1 MARYKRQPQGQD
13 AHAALKPVRSAK
25 DWGACLRG
33 RRDAEGLRLED
44 VSDTTLLGMRFLSE
58 LERGKPGA
66 SLEKAIQAA
75 NALGLEVLIL
85 PREQAAALHRGD
97 RAERVSQ
104 AGREGG
110 GGHR

>member
-1 MARYKRQPQGQD
+1 MARYRRQPQSPD
-13 AHAALKPVRSAK
+13 TYAALKPVRSAK

-33 RRDAEGLRLED
+33 KRDAEGLRLED

-75 NALGLEVLIL
+75 NALGLEVLML
-85 PREQAAALHRGD
+85 PREQAAALRRRD
-97 RAERVSQ
+97 RAEHLPQS
-104 AGREGG
+104 APKDEGG
-110 GGHR
+110 QR